1 MNRTGQERATEPR
14 IVVLAT
20 RNRGKLRELEALLAG
35 LPVRVQTLDDY
46 PDVPILPEIGDTF
59 EDNAKSKA
67 RNVAWLAGQIAL
79 ADDSGLEVDMLGG
92 APGVNS
98 ATFLGPT
105 ATDEDRN
112 TWVLGKLR
120 GVEEGLRTAR
130 YRAVVA
136 VATSGGT
143 VRTFEGTCE
152 GRIADGPRGHEGFGY
167 DPIFFV
173 PAYGRTMGELPP
185 EIKNQIS
192 HRARALA
199 AARDYLVTLIT
210 AAGGSSAP
218 SSAP

>member
-1 MNRTGQERATEPR
+1 MNGPK
-14 IVVLAT
+14 IIVLAT
-20 RNRGKLRELEALLAG
+20 RNKGKLRELEALLVG
-35 LPVRVQTLDDY
+35 LPVRVQTLDEY
-46 PDVPILPEIGDTF
+46 PHVPILPEIGDTF
-59 EDNAKSKA
+59 EANARSKA
-67 RNVAWLAGQIAL
+67 LTVARLTGRITL

-98 ATFLGPT
+98 ATFLGVT

-112 TWVLGKLR
+112 VWVLGKLR
-120 GVEEGLRTAR
+120 GMEEGLRTAR

-136 VATSGGT
+136 VATPDGA

-185 EIKNQIS
+185 DIKNRIS

-199 AARDYLVTLIT
+199 AARDHLVSLISRT
-210 AAGGSSAP
+210 GGSHAP
-218 SSAP
+218 

>member
-1 MNRTGQERATEPR
+1 MTTPDHGDAR

-35 LPVRVQTLDDY
+35 LAVRVQTLDDY
-46 PDVPILPEIGDTF
+46 PGIPILPEADDTF
-59 EDNAKSKA
+59 EANARSKA
-67 RNVAWLAGQIAL
+67 LTVARLTGHIAL
-79 ADDSGLEVDMLGG
+79 ADDSGLEVDALGG

-98 ATFLGPT
+98 ATFLGPN
-105 ATDEDRN
+105 ATDDDRN
-112 TWVLGKLR
+112 LWVLGKMR
-120 GVEEGLRTAR
+120 GLEEGLRTAR

-136 VATSGGT
+136 VALPEGA
-143 VRTFEGTCE
+143 VRTFEGSCE
-152 GRIADGPRGHEGFGY
+152 GRIADGSRGVEGFGY

-199 AARDYLVTLIT
+199 AAHGYLAALIT
-210 AAGGSSAP
+210 AAGGADGASPAS
-218 SSAP
+218 